1 MEKVKV
7 LQQNLLF
14 KLKMYNF
21 SKFFIS
27 LLGVGF
33 FPFASGTVCSLL
45 SLIFFYFII
54 NLTNFFYLIIFFSII
69 FLLSIK
75 LINIYSNESENHDS
89 SEIIIDEFLGIN
101 FILIFYEYF
110 KFTNDLIMFI
120 LIFILFRFFDIV
132 KLYPANWIDK
142 NIRNSLGVILDD
154 IVAGAYCVIIL
165 YCINGFL

>member
-1 MEKVKV
+1 
-7 LQQNLLF
+7 
-14 KLKMYNF
+14 MYNF
-21 SKFFIS
+21 SKLFIS

-33 FPFASGTVCSLL
+33 FPFASGTVGSLL

-75 LINIYSNESENHDS
+75 FINIYSDDSENYDS

-120 LIFILFRFFDIV
+120 FIFILFRFFDIV

-165 YCINGFL
+165 YCINAFL

>member
-1 MEKVKV
+1 M
-7 LQQNLLF
+7 
-14 KLKMYNF
+14 
-21 SKFFIS
+21 
-27 LLGVGF
+27 
-33 FPFASGTVCSLL
+33 
-45 SLIFFYFII
+45 
-54 NLTNFFYLIIFFSII
+54 
-69 FLLSIK
+69 
-75 LINIYSNESENHDS
+75 INIYSNESENHDS